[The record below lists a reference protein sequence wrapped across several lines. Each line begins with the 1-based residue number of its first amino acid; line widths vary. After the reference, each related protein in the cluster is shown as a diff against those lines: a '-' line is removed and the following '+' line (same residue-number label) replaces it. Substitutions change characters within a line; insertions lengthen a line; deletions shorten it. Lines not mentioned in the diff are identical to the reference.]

1 VFKSRAHRDRVN
13 TKVMKDPRIKNMCDP
28 KNMPFDVKPMVY
40 SGFQVL
46 VDA

>member
-1 VFKSRAHRDRVN
+1 VFKSPAHRDRVN
-13 TKVMKDPRIKNMCDP
+13 AKVMKDRRIDDLGDP

-46 VDA
+46 VDV